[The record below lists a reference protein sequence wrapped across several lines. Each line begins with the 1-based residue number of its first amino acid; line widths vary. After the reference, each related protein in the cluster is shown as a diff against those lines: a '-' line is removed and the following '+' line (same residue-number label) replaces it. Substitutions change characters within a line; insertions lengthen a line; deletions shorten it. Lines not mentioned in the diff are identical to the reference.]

1 MHLLLSL
8 MFVSVLSAPGSSN
21 KSASDDHLLI
31 EHSVTQESAENAIQ
45 HLKPDLMIGAGCKEC
60 TRREIEYCLSS
71 DVIEDH
77 CCCQRKYHGIL
88 YSVFYC
94 SYYFE
99 MLIYFTEVFPY
110 IAHTCYVRSRN
121 CEPTVRD
128 CGVFDRLLACCCH
141 HHLGMK
147 WKSQM
152 STTSPINGQGGK
164 RENFIIVIGLI
175 ILLFY

>member
-77 CCCQRKYHGIL
+77 CCCQRKYH
-88 YSVFYC
+88 
-94 SYYFE
+94 
-99 MLIYFTEVFPY
+99 EVFPY

>member
-45 HLKPDLMIGAGCKEC
+45 HLKPDLSKINNNYLYKHVMYLTILLVIGAGCKEC

-77 CCCQRKYHGIL
+77 CCCQRKYH
-88 YSVFYC
+88 
-94 SYYFE
+94 
-99 MLIYFTEVFPY
+99 EVFPY